1 MLQGFWRDFMQLF
14 EPIIPRDQWHHNF
27 ANMIMKPNVY
37 VMDVLTDWARGFVD
51 RDGKFVREFQTTF
64 NPCFWELYLHAVFK
78 HYGLAVDFTHSA
90 PDFVLPGP
98 GISVEAV
105 IASNSVDGRAEFDK
119 EPHDIPREFRE
130 FNLRAMIRNA
140 NSLTVKNR
148 KFKESYSSLP
158 HVAGRPFVVALSPFD
173 QPFAHMECQRPIE
186 AVLHD
191 YYVDEDSFDFDRPDV
206 RSLEGK
212 SLGTIYKGNGSPI
225 ELGFFKREEF
235 ADISAVIF
243 SSSATYGKA
252 SALSSDPN
260 EATMFY
266 ALRSNSRF
274 VRPTLIQKL
283 KPQYNEHLLDGLRIY
298 HNPNARIPLDPSLFR
313 HPLVF
318 QSYWRGTDEIVE
330 EQEGML
336 LVRWLHSVIATK
348 D

>member
-1 MLQGFWRDFMQLF
+1 
-14 EPIIPRDQWHHNF
+14 
-27 ANMIMKPNVY
+27 
-37 VMDVLTDWARGFVD
+37 
-51 RDGKFVREFQTTF
+51 
-64 NPCFWELYLHAVFK
+64 
-78 HYGLAVDFTHSA
+78 
-90 PDFVLPGP
+90 
-98 GISVEAV
+98 
-105 IASNSVDGRAEFDK
+105 
-119 EPHDIPREFRE
+119 
-130 FNLRAMIRNA
+130 MIRNA

-212 SLGTIYKGNGSPI
+212 SLGTIFKGNGSPI

-330 EQEGML
+330 EREGML